1 MSLVVHTEPQYLL
14 RTTMSSDSELSDA
27 APPSG
32 VILERTLRDIVRNA
46 EVDPIT
52 VKRVRTAVEERL
64 GLDPGFFKG
73 HDEWEEKSKDIIEAA
88 FVCYN
93 VSITSLQCSY

>member
-1 MSLVVHTEPQYLL
+1 
-14 RTTMSSDSELSDA
+14 MSSDSELSDT
-27 APPSG
+27 APLSDAT
-32 VILERTLRDIVRNA
+32 LEKTLRDIVRNA

-52 VKRVRTAVEERL
+52 VKRVRTTAEERL

-73 HDEWEEKSKDIIEAA
+73 HDEWEQKSKDVIEAA

-93 VSITSLQCSY
+93 VSITALHRLN